1 MNLLHELIPGPDI
14 PNVICVVAEVPKRSR
29 NRYEY
34 DKNQG
39 LVMLDR
45 GVDEDKVLAVPA
57 YDPIFQDYY
66 DIPHIPQH
74 LLAEMGLFFEVCK
87 ELERVP
93 TEVLGWERA
102 ETAPQQ
108 ILYAAELYWDRLDR
122 SGPES

>member
-1 MNLLHELIPGPDI
+1 VEM
-14 PNVICVVAEVPKRSR
+14 PKRTR

-39 LVMLDR
+39 FVKLDR
-45 GVDEDKVLAVPA
+45 GVNEDKVLAVPA
-57 YDPIFQDYY
+57 YDPIFEDYY

-74 LLAEMGLFFEVCK
+74 LLAEMGHFFEVYK

-102 ETAPQQ
+102 DTARQQ
-108 ILYAAELYWDRLDR
+108 ILFAADLCRDRLDR